1 MKSAAEWGI
10 SLLLFFVSLFL
21 TVTSYLYYIDKQDMS
36 WHKDQTLLLIIL
48 SVLFLIGLRLLS
60 KWISHR
66 KNPTRT
72 NHILFWSV
80 FTIIMGFSVW
90 WIANA
95 RSLAQS
101 DAASLHQMALSII
114 RKGDYSMI
122 APKGSYLSLWPF
134 QTGLLLYYE
143 GILRLIPDYNVVPM
157 QILNWGY
164 LGAGLISAYFLVRKW
179 FHDEK
184 VTACF
189 SVLLL
194 FCWPWFFY
202 VNFAYGEIPSISAM
216 LVVAW
221 MMTLYLEHK
230 KKRFLGIVLI
240 TLGFGVMLRKNLS
253 IFVVASVL
261 ILLVSMLQRYRKQYL
276 FAIAGMIAV
285 TILANMLPT
294 KVYELR
300 ANNRLGK
307 GVTAYN
313 YIAMGLQE
321 TEGISPG
328 WNNGFHSR
336 VVIDSDYD
344 TALADEISKQS
355 IRKSLTTMLEKPG
368 YACGFFYR
376 KLVPQWCDPNYSC
389 FYSTQLVYHNR
400 TQAAWNIYDGIRTK
414 GILNVM
420 NVYQSVL
427 YLGLLLYSVAVLQE
441 KWIGRRKGVPDEST
455 RREKSEDLW
464 SFVLALALIGGFIFY
479 LFWEGGSRYT
489 LPYMVCILPY
499 AAKGIIKT
507 KIIQ

>member
-66 KNPTRT
+66 KNPTRA

-80 FTIIMGFSVW
+80 FAIIMGFSAW

-114 RKGDYSMI
+114 RNGDYSMI

-194 FCWPWFFY
+194 FCWPWYFY
-202 VNFAYGEIPSISAM
+202 VNFAYGEMPSISAM
-216 LVVAW
+216 LVVSW
-221 MMTLYLEHK
+221 MITLYLEHK
-230 KKRFLGIVLI
+230 KKRFLGIALI

-261 ILLVSMLQRYRKQYL
+261 ILLVSILQRYQKQYL
-276 FAIAGMIAV
+276 FAIAGMIAMKPECLILDEPTAMLDPKGRAEIV
-285 TILANMLPT
+285 NTIL
-294 KVYELR
+294 
-300 ANNRLGK
+300 RLNK
-307 GVTAYN
+307 
-313 YIAMGLQE
+313 E
-321 TEGISPG
+321 
-328 WNNGFHSR
+328 NGMTVVLITHYMEEAEKADR
-336 VVIDSDYD
+336 V
-344 TALADEISKQS
+344 L
-355 IRKSLTTMLEKPG
+355 
-368 YACGFFYR
+368 
-376 KLVPQWCDPNYSC
+376 
-389 FYSTQLVYHNR
+389 
-400 TQAAWNIYDGIRTK
+400 
-414 GILNVM
+414 VM
-420 NVYQSVL
+420 ND
-427 YLGLLLYSVAVLQE
+427 G
-441 KWIGRRKGVPDEST
+441 K
-455 RREKSEDLW
+455 
-464 SFVLALALIGGFIFY
+464 FIADGTPK
-479 LFWEGGSRYT
+479 ET
-489 LPYMVCILPY
+489 TEATAE
-499 AAKGIIKT
+499 AAT
-507 KIIQ
+507 KE